1 MPHLPRTRLPA
12 PPETHRRLIA
22 GVALLCGCFG
32 GCAFGAELQV
42 STAPHIDAARL
53 QSNLEQLAQIGRD
66 PGGGI
71 TRLGLSQA
79 ELDAHTYAISL
90 MKDAG
95 LAVHTDAA
103 GNLFGW
109 REGSTKLPALLFGSH
124 LDSVPHGGAY
134 DGSLGAIGAIEV
146 IRALNASHVKT
157 RHPLEVVVWTN
168 EEGSH
173 FGISAFGSSVAAGTV
188 GPEVLDRKD
197 EQGDT
202 VADWLRRYGQD
213 PGKLASARI
222 APGSLAAIVELHIEQ
237 GPNLEET
244 KIPIGVVQ
252 GIVGLRRWICVA
264 TGTAN
269 HAGTTPMNRRHDAL
283 ATAARELLAVRDSV
297 RAEEGH
303 QVGTVGY
310 IKAEPGAPNVIAGR
324 VEFPYELRDLDA
336 TKIEHMRERT
346 QQRFVEIDREEGTTT
361 VCTEVN
367 HIDPALSDPGIVAII
382 REAAHSAGLATADL
396 PSGAVHDAG
405 EISRLAPMGMIFVPS
420 HAGISH
426 APGEFTQPSDVA
438 NGVEILYRT
447 ILWLDKKLGAK

>member
-1 MPHLPRTRLPA
+1 MRDVLIPRSGMHLRLVLAFSLLWASFDGSVAADGPH
-12 PPETHRRLIA
+12 IA
-22 GVALLCGCFG
+22 
-32 GCAFGAELQV
+32 
-42 STAPHIDAARL
+42 TASHIDAGRVQA
-53 QSNLEQLAQIGRD
+53 NLEHLAGIGSD
-66 PGGGI
+66 PAGGI
-71 TRLGLSQA
+71 TRLGFSQA
-79 ELDAHTYAISL
+79 ELDAHKYAVDL

-95 LAVHTDAA
+95 LSVRIDAA
-103 GNLFGW
+103 GNVFGW
-109 REGSTKLPALLFGSH
+109 REGSAKLPVILFGSH

-134 DGSLGAIGAIEV
+134 DGPLGTIGAIEV
-146 IRALNASHVKT
+146 IRALNAAHVKT

-168 EEGSH
+168 EEGPH
-173 FGISAFGSSVAAGTV
+173 FGVSAFGSSVAAGSV

-197 EQGDT
+197 EQGET

-213 PGKLASARI
+213 PGQLASARI

-237 GPNLEET
+237 GPNLEEA

-252 GIVGLRRWICVA
+252 GIVGLRRWKCVA

-269 HAGTTPMNRRHDAL
+269 HAGTTPMTRRHDAL

-297 RAEEGH
+297 RAEDGR

-310 IKAEPGAPNVIAGR
+310 LKAEPGAPNVIAGR

-336 TKIEHMRERT
+336 AKIERMYAAT
-346 QQRFVEIDREEGTTT
+346 QKRFADIDREEGTTT

-367 HIDPALSDPGIVAII
+367 HIEPALGDPRIQATI
-382 REAAHSAGLATADL
+382 REAARAAGLATMDL

-426 APGEFTQPSDVA
+426 APQEYTSPGDIA
-438 NGVEILYRT
+438 NGVEVLYRT
-447 ILWLDKKLGAK
+447 ILLLDKKLGAKPTA

>member
-1 MPHLPRTRLPA
+1 MPHLLRARVPA
-12 PPETHRRLIA
+12 PHGTHRRSVM
-22 GVALLCGCFG
+22 GVALLCATLAGS
-32 GCAFGAELQV
+32 ATAAEPQV
-42 STAPHIDAARL
+42 ETAPHIDAARL
-53 QSNLEQLAQIGRD
+53 QANLEHLSEIGRD
-66 PGGGI
+66 PAGGI

-79 ELDAHTYAISL
+79 ELDAHTYAIGL

-95 LAVHTDAA
+95 LTVRIDAA
-103 GNLFGW
+103 GNVFG
-109 REGSTKLPALLFGSH
+109 RRDGSAKLPVLLFGSH

-134 DGSLGAIGAIEV
+134 DGPLGAVGAIEV
-146 IRALNASHVKT
+146 IRTLNAAHVKT

-168 EEGSH
+168 EEGPH
-173 FGISAFGSSVAAGTV
+173 FGISAFGSSVAAGSV

-197 EQGDT
+197 EQGET

-213 PGKLASARI
+213 PGQLATARI

-237 GPNLEET
+237 GPNLEEARV
-244 KIPIGVVQ
+244 PIGVVQ
-252 GIVGLRRWICVA
+252 GIVGLRRWKCVA
-264 TGTAN
+264 TGVAN

-297 RAEEGH
+297 RAEEGR

-310 IKAEPGAPNVIAGR
+310 MKAEPGVPNVIAGR

-336 TKIEHMRERT
+336 AKIEHMRERT
-346 QQRFVEIDREEGTTT
+346 QLRFADIDREEGTTT

-367 HIDPALSDPGIVAII
+367 HIEPALADRKIQATI
-382 REAAHSAGLATADL
+382 RAAARSADLATMDL

-426 APGEFTQPSDVA
+426 APQEFTAPGDVA

-447 ILWLDKKLGAK
+447 ILLLDRNLNAK

>member
-1 MPHLPRTRLPA
+1 MTRTA
-12 PPETHRRLIA
+12 RRLA
-22 GVALLCGCFG
+22 GAVALWCGYL
-32 GCAFGAELQV
+32 AGAVYAADLPV
-42 STAPHIDAARL
+42 AAAPHIDAMRL
-53 QSNLEQLAQIGRD
+53 QSNLEHLAQIGRD
-66 PGGGI
+66 PGGGV

-79 ELDAHTYAISL
+79 ELDAHSYAADL

-95 LAVHTDAA
+95 LTVRIDAA
-103 GNLFGW
+103 GNVFGR
-109 REGSTKLPALLFGSH
+109 REGSAKLPLLLFGSH

-146 IRALNASHVKT
+146 IRALNSAHVKT
-157 RHPLEVVVWTN
+157 RHPLEIVVWTN
-168 EEGSH
+168 EEGPH
-173 FGISAFGSSVAAGTV
+173 FGISAFGSGVAAGSV

-197 EQGDT
+197 ERGDT

-213 PGKLASARI
+213 PAKLASARI

-237 GPNLEET
+237 GPNLEERQ
-244 KIPIGVVQ
+244 IPIGVVQ
-252 GIVGLRRWICVA
+252 GIVGLRRWMCVA
-264 TGTAN
+264 TGAAN

-297 RAEEGH
+297 RAETGS

-310 IKAEPGAPNVIAGR
+310 LKAEPGAPNVIAGR

-336 TKIEHMRERT
+336 AKIDHMQERT
-346 QQRFVEIDREEGTTT
+346 QQRFADIDREEGTTT
-361 VCTEVN
+361 ACSEVN
-367 HIDPALSDPGIVAII
+367 HIEPALSDPAVMGAI
-382 REAAHSAGLATADL
+382 REAARSAGLASVDL

-420 HAGISH
+420 HAGVSH
-426 APGEFTQPSDVA
+426 APGEFTQPSDLA

-447 ILWLDKKLGAK
+447 ILLLDKRLGAK

>member
-1 MPHLPRTRLPA
+1 MV
-12 PPETHRRLIA
+12 A
-22 GVALLCGCFG
+22 GLTLLCLFAGSSS
-32 GCAFGAELQV
+32 GAERQV
-42 STAPHIDAARL
+42 STALHIDAGRL
-53 QSNLEQLAQIGRD
+53 QSNLEHLAEIGRD

-79 ELDAHTYAISL
+79 ELDAHTYAMSL

-95 LAVHTDAA
+95 LTVRTDAA
-103 GNLFGW
+103 GNVFGR
-109 REGSTKLPALLFGSH
+109 REGSKQLPALLFGSH
-124 LDSVPHGGAY
+124 LDTVPHGGAY

-146 IRALNASHVKT
+146 IRALNAARVTT

-168 EEGSH
+168 EEGPH
-173 FGISAFGSSVAAGTV
+173 FGISAFGSSVAAGTI
-188 GPEVLDRKD
+188 GHEVLNRKD

-222 APGSLAAIVELHIEQ
+222 APGSLSAIVELHIEQ

-244 KIPIGVVQ
+244 KVPIGVVL
-252 GIVGLRRWICVA
+252 GIVGLRRWMCVA
-264 TGTAN
+264 TGTTN
-269 HAGTTPMNRRHDAL
+269 HAGTTPMKRRHDAL

-297 RAEEGH
+297 RAEDGQ

-310 IKAEPGAPNVIAGR
+310 MRAEPGAPNVIAGR

-336 TKIEHMRERT
+336 AKIEHMQARAL
-346 QQRFVEIDREEGTTT
+346 QRFADIDREEGTTT

-367 HIDPALSDPGIVAII
+367 HIEPALSDPGIMALI
-382 REAAHSAGLATADL
+382 RQAALSAGLATADL

-420 HAGISH
+420 HDGISH
-426 APGEFTQPSDVA
+426 APGEFTQPNDIA

-447 ILWLDKKLGAK
+447 ILLLDKKLGAK